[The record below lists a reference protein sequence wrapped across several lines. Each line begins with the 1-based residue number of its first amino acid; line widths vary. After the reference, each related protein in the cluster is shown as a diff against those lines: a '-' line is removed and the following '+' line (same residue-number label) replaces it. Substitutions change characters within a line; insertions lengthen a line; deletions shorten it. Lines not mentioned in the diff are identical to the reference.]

1 VKTNAA
7 IQAQRTLQATERL
20 LAAKVAHDDLI
31 AFAQLMTPDPDEPD
45 NVSASLYKTAPHH
58 RMLAEALQDVES
70 GKCLRLLISMPP
82 QHGKSQLSSRF
93 FPAWLIG
100 RTPWKNL
107 MLGSYNQDFANE
119 FGDDVRNIMDTPAY
133 KLVFPKSGLRIGS
146 RAKDHMVTTRGGKL
160 SFLGRG
166 GAGTGRPADC
176 MPGDTGIITSVGK
189 VRLDDLI
196 KIHDKTPIASFD
208 HATNSVVFRRVVAWQ
223 SRDADELF
231 EITTTSGQSIRAT
244 GNHRIFVAGR
254 GYTKACEIAHGD
266 TLVRVL
272 PDSILDIPGRG
283 EETGQTRNKS
293 VLLASVR
300 VEGSE
305 IEPTDIGVRELPTS
319 IPEEGIGSDQT
330 GKDGQHE
337 SVLLEEVRTGVGTE
351 NDGVGDV
358 RALQNR
364 FSGAW
369 VRSGEEGSTRAK
381 KHVLLTGLHGTGIQE
396 EMPVRFGDPEENE
409 EVVFCG
415 MPEQV
420 PQATD
425 IVCRNN
431 VSSVQDD
438 LQAEVI
444 TNAILRSTMRESCT
458 LGTNDR
464 EGKLALQGRPELCAT
479 VSRNVGDSAG
489 QGQQKVRSLLD
500 GRIAHYGQVRG
511 VDSTENELDTAS
523 HRPQS
528 DEQRTGELDY
538 SLFDVSC
545 CSSQVKIDTVSV
557 VRRVRSAG
565 VKVYDL
571 QVEGTGNFFADE
583 VLVHNCF
590 IIDDP
595 IKDAK
600 EAESPTIRN
609 DVWQWF
615 TKVAFT
621 RCHATSA
628 IVVIQTRWSEDDLIG
643 RLTDHS
649 NPCYDAEEASRWTY
663 INIPAIFTDPR
674 DEPIAKALG
683 IASGQPLW
691 PERFTVEHLLS
702 AKRLNPTGFSALYM
716 GRPTPPE
723 GDFFKTD
730 MLITY
735 SSMAELPRNMVMYGT
750 GDLAV
755 TPDKDSDMTCVGN
768 WGVDSNGDLW
778 LLPDLYWERKA
789 ADQVVDQLIDFA
801 KAHKW
806 MTFAVEKGPIDRA
819 VGPFLQSRMRERGT
833 YFHVEKFPTIGNKR
847 GRALSIR
854 GLMAQG
860 RVHFPTFA
868 RWWPAAKEQMLKF
881 TGSGSDREDDFC
893 DMVAMVGQLMDV
905 LMVGS
910 KPVDKT
916 EEKVV
921 CIGTLRWIKQMDEY
935 KRRQN
940 RRHKALAGM

>member
-1 VKTNAA
+1 MKTNAA

-166 GAGTGRPADC
+166 GAGTGRPAD
-176 MPGDTGIITSVGK
+176 
-189 VRLDDLI
+189 
-196 KIHDKTPIASFD
+196 
-208 HATNSVVFRRVVAWQ
+208 
-223 SRDADELF
+223 LF
-231 EITTTSGQSIRAT
+231 
-244 GNHRIFVAGR
+244 V
-254 GYTKACEIAHGD
+254 
-266 TLVRVL
+266 
-272 PDSILDIPGRG
+272 
-283 EETGQTRNKS
+283 
-293 VLLASVR
+293 
-300 VEGSE
+300 
-305 IEPTDIGVRELPTS
+305 
-319 IPEEGIGSDQT
+319 
-330 GKDGQHE
+330 
-337 SVLLEEVRTGVGTE
+337 
-351 NDGVGDV
+351 
-358 RALQNR
+358 
-364 FSGAW
+364 
-369 VRSGEEGSTRAK
+369 
-381 KHVLLTGLHGTGIQE
+381 
-396 EMPVRFGDPEENE
+396 
-409 EVVFCG
+409 
-415 MPEQV
+415 
-420 PQATD
+420 
-425 IVCRNN
+425 
-431 VSSVQDD
+431 
-438 LQAEVI
+438 
-444 TNAILRSTMRESCT
+444 
-458 LGTNDR
+458 
-464 EGKLALQGRPELCAT
+464 
-479 VSRNVGDSAG
+479 
-489 QGQQKVRSLLD
+489 
-500 GRIAHYGQVRG
+500 
-511 VDSTENELDTAS
+511 
-523 HRPQS
+523 
-528 DEQRTGELDY
+528 
-538 SLFDVSC
+538 
-545 CSSQVKIDTVSV
+545 
-557 VRRVRSAG
+557 
-565 VKVYDL
+565 
-571 QVEGTGNFFADE
+571 
-583 VLVHNCF
+583 
-590 IIDDP
+590 IDDP

-674 DEPIAKALG
+674 DEPIANALG
-683 IASGQPLW
+683 IESGQPLW

-860 RVHFPTFA
+860 RVHFPSFV

-910 KPVDKT
+910 KPVEKT